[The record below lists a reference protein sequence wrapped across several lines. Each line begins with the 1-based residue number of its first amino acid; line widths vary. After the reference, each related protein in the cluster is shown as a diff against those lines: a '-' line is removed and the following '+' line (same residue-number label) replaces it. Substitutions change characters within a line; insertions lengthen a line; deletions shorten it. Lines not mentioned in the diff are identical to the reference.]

1 VYRIRWNGSN
11 WVDKVTIHTA
21 ANDCPAALGHTHNG
35 TRVRAYF
42 ATTSSGLMMAAN
54 ASGWIPQALDSTK
67 AVRRLSAVARN
78 STTDI
83 VYGSAPTEIDANTGR
98 LYLFEVP

>member
-1 VYRIRWNGSN
+1 
-11 WVDKVTIHTA
+11 
-21 ANDCPAALGHTHNG
+21 
-35 TRVRAYF
+35 VRAYF
-42 ATTSSGLMMAAN
+42 ATTGSGLMMAEN
-54 ASGWIPQALDSTK
+54 TSSWIPQALDSTK

>member
-1 VYRIRWNGSN
+1 MMAEN
-11 WVDKVTIHTA
+11 
-21 ANDCPAALGHTHNG
+21 
-35 TRVRAYF
+35 
-42 ATTSSGLMMAAN
+42 TSS
-54 ASGWIPQALDSTK
+54 WIPQALDSTK

-83 VYGSAPTEIDANTGR
+83 VYGSAPTEIDAGR